1 MEPSLLDKN
10 VLKPGLLAVGLPVS
24 TPARGDAPAEKGV
37 RLHDYADVCVMPM
50 FPRTPW
56 SPGVGAREVS
66 A

>member
-37 RLHDYADVCVMPM
+37 RLHDL
-50 FPRTPW
+50 RH
-56 SPGVGAREVS
+56 
-66 A
+66 